1 MSEKKKIEV
10 VNSYTIGYDDGSA
23 AKRLREQFKS
33 TVYKSLDE
41 FSDDLR
47 RMGKNEDYTRTWPC
61 GELSEWS
68 EKRSPE
74 ERSQILAEK
83 IAAQRRFD
91 QHYEE
96 GGTDF
101 YLMPS
106 PLLDEDVH
114 H

>member
-1 MSEKKKIEV
+1 MGDKIKE
-10 VNSYTIGYDDGSA
+10 VNSYIGSYDDGKSA
-23 AKRLREQFKS
+23 ERLDEMFES
-33 TVYKSLDE
+33 TVYKNFDE
-41 FSDDLR
+41 FSDDVR

-74 ERSQILAEK
+74 ERSRILSEK

-106 PLLDEDVH
+106 PLLGEDVH

>member
-1 MSEKKKIEV
+1 MSEKKKIVEV
-10 VNSYTIGYDDGSA
+10 SSYTAGYDDGTS
-23 AKRLREQFKS
+23 RQYFDDRFES
-33 TVYKSLDE
+33 TVYTNFDE
-41 FSDDLR
+41 FDDDLR
-47 RMGKNEDYTRTWPC
+47 VLGQNEDYTNTLLD
-61 GELSEWS
+61 GELTAWS

-74 ERSQILAEK
+74 ERIQILAEK
-83 IAAQRRFD
+83 MAAQRRFD

>member
-1 MSEKKKIEV
+1 M
-10 VNSYTIGYDDGSA
+10 
-23 AKRLREQFKS
+23 
-33 TVYKSLDE
+33 YKSFDE
-41 FSDDLR
+41 FSDDLSALGR
-47 RMGKNEDYTRTWPC
+47 NEDYTHTLLD
-61 GELSEWS
+61 GELTEWS

-96 GGTDF
+96 GGTDY

-106 PLLDEDVH
+106 PFLNDGVLN
-114 H
+114 